1 MTAEK
6 YNEERPSEKTLS
18 DVYRAVNSIDEKVE
32 DILEELRDLTDY
44 QKDRSYRGYGF
55 DEYH

>member
-6 YNEERPSEKTLS
+6 YNEGRSKDKTLNN
-18 DVYRAVNSIDEKVE
+18 VYRAVNSIDEKVE
-32 DILEELRDLTDY
+32 GILEVRDLTDY
-44 QKDRSYRGYGF
+44 QKDRAYRGYGF